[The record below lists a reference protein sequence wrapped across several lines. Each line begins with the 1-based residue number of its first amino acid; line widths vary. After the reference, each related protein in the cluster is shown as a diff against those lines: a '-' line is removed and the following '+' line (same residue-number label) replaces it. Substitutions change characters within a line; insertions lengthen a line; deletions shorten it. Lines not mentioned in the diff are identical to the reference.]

1 MTQRQTVGYPIAR
14 HSINLCLL
22 SFLKDNR
29 IFDKNKTKH
38 AAQNER

>member
-1 MTQRQTVGYPIAR
+1 MTQRQTVLYPR
-14 HSINLCLL
+14 HSINLFLL